1 MAFTLTTATTEVR
14 AILNE
19 ASAYFWSDTEIQNWI
34 KQGCLDF
41 CEKSL
46 SLIKADTITLA
57 TSTYKYTTS
66 GSSYIDDAIH
76 ALNVEHNNKALRRI
90 TLDQMR
96 GHNQIELA
104 TDSYPKYYYD
114 TYDGLTYTFYVG
126 PTPSSTY
133 NGESLTVLFACRTDD
148 ITEIPYE
155 YQQTIFLY
163 AASKA
168 HAKDRQFGD
177 AQLMWQ
183 MYINN
188 ISFARMDRE
197 SLDQQATTDKFRIQ

>member
-1 MAFTLTTATTEVR
+1 MAFTLATSITEVR

-19 ASAYFWSDTEIQNWI
+19 ASAYFWSDTEITNWI
-34 KQGCLDF
+34 KQGCLDW

-46 SLIKADTITLA
+46 GLIKEDTVTLA

-66 GSSYIDDAIH
+66 TNSFIDNAIQ
-76 ALNVEHNNKALRRI
+76 AINVEYDGKALRRI
-90 TLDQMR
+90 TWDQMR
-96 GHNQIELA
+96 GHNALVLA
-104 TDSYPKYYYD
+104 SDSYPKHYFD
-114 TYDGLTYTFYVG
+114 TYNGTTYTLYIG
-126 PTPSSTY
+126 PTPSATY
-133 NGESLTVLFACRTDD
+133 NAETLTVLWAIRSDD

-177 AQLMWQ
+177 AKLMWQ
-183 MYINN
+183 QYINN
-188 ISFARMDRE
+188 ITFSRTERIVN
-197 SLDQQATTDKFRIQ
+197 DQTADLGLFRT

>member
-1 MAFTLTTATTEVR
+1 VT
-14 AILNE
+14 
-19 ASAYFWSDTEIQNWI
+19 DQ
-34 KQGCLDF
+34 
-41 CEKSL
+41 
-46 SLIKADTITLA
+46 
-57 TSTYKYTTS
+57 YKYTTS
-66 GSSYIDDAIH
+66 GSSYIGDAIQ
-76 ALNVEHNNKALRRI
+76 ALNVEHNNVALRRI
-90 TLDQMR
+90 TFDQMR
-96 GHNQIELA
+96 GHNQISLA
-104 TDSYPKYYYD
+104 SDSEPKYYYD

-126 PTPSSTY
+126 PTPSATY
-133 NGESLTVLFACRTDD
+133 NAQTLTVLFAMRTDD

-188 ISFARMDRE
+188 ISFARLDRE
-197 SLDQQATTDKFRIQ
+197 TLDQQKTTDKFRIQ